1 MINRQILPMQNKYSE
16 EKVLSI
22 MESLGGI
29 QPAVAPDFFY
39 TRLKGKMQPAAE
51 KNTFFMLRPA
61 FITATLGVLLIVNV
75 ISLLQTGKA
84 PKQDSNAAYQT
95 NSKPATI
102 ESFAAAYNMNTGSV
116 YE

>member
-1 MINRQILPMQNKYSE
+1 MQNKFSP

-51 KNTFFMLRPA
+51 KKTIFILRPA
-61 FITATLGVLLIVNV
+61 FITTALSIFLIVNV
-75 ISLLQTGKA
+75 FSLLVMNKTS
-84 PKQDSNAAYQT
+84 KQDFSVQSNR
-95 NSKPATI
+95 PATI
-102 ESFAAAYNMNTGSV
+102 ESFAKAYDLNGSESV

>member
-1 MINRQILPMQNKYSE
+1 MQNKFSE
-16 EKVLSI
+16 DKVLSI

-39 TRLKGKMQPAAE
+39 TRLKGKIQPAAE
-51 KNTFFMLRPA
+51 KKTIFILRPA
-61 FITATLGVLLIVNV
+61 FITATLALLFIVNI

-84 PKQDSNAAYQT
+84 PKQDAPVVY
-95 NSKPATI
+95 SKPATI
-102 ESFAAAYNMNTGSV
+102 ESFAAAYNMNTATV

>member
-1 MINRQILPMQNKYSE
+1 MQNKFSQ

-39 TRLKGKMQPAAE
+39 TRLKGKMQPVEE
-51 KNTFFMLRPA
+51 KKTFFMLRPA
-61 FITATLGVLLIVNV
+61 FITTTLALLFIVNIV
-75 ISLLQTGKA
+75 SLLQTDKVL
-84 PKQDSNAAYQT
+84 KQDSTNAAYT

-102 ESFAAAYNMNTGSV
+102 ESFAAAYNMNSGSV

>member
-1 MINRQILPMQNKYSE
+1 MQHKFSQE
-16 EKVLSI
+16 RIESI
-22 MESLGGI
+22 MTSLGGI

-51 KNTFFMLRPA
+51 KKTFLLLRPA
-61 FITATLGVLLIVNV
+61 FITATLAVLLIVNV
-75 ISLLQTGKA
+75 ISLLQTDKA
-84 PKQDSNAAYQT
+84 AKPDSTAVYNI

-102 ESFAAAYNMNTGSV
+102 ESFAAAYNMNNTSV

>member
-1 MINRQILPMQNKYSE
+1 MQNKFSE

-39 TRLKGKMQPAAE
+39 TRLKGKMQPVAE
-51 KNTFFMLRPA
+51 KKTFFMLRPA
-61 FITATLGVLLIVNV
+61 FITATLALLLIANIV
-75 ISLLQTGKA
+75 SLLQTDKA
-84 PKQDSNAAYQT
+84 AKQNSNAAYT
-95 NSKPATI
+95 KPATI
-102 ESFAAAYNMNTGSV
+102 ESFANAYNMNSASV